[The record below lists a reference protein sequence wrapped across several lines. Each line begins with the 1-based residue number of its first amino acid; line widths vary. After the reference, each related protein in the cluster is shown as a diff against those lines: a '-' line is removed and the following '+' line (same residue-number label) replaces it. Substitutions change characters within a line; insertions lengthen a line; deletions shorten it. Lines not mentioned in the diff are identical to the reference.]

1 MARAARE
8 LQRYNIC
15 GKFSK
20 ATRLV
25 EVPEFGLLYLF
36 LARYRK
42 GLCTLQIAHASLD
55 VGDGPCSFACF
66 SHQSYEFLED
76 RLVLNFRGLL
86 PVEEKCCH

>member
-8 LQRYNIC
+8 LQRCNIC
-15 GKFSK
+15 STLTT

-42 GLCTLQIAHASLD
+42 GLCTLQISHASLY
-55 VGDGPCSFACF
+55 VGDGPCVFAYI
-66 SHQSYEFLED
+66 SH
-76 RLVLNFRGLL
+76 
-86 PVEEKCCH
+86 